1 MCRYA
6 VTPYKLHYACLSCR
20 VSFKR
25 HADREHACPNCAR
38 PLVCAGRDFAPPRRR
53 DVAGWSVVAAVL
65 GEGLRFD
72 GRSGCG
78 CAKEPKY
85 RPRTRA
91 ELRVRR
97 IVASRDGVPLAE
109 VLARVDP
116 ADGSGPGPASEGRQ
130 PDVSGT

>member
-1 MCRYA
+1 M
-6 VTPYKLHYACLSCR
+6 
-20 VSFKR
+20 
-25 HADREHACPNCAR
+25 
-38 PLVCAGRDFAPPRRR
+38 
-53 DVAGWSVVAAVL
+53 VAAVL

-78 CAKEPKY
+78 CAKEPQY

-91 ELRVRR
+91 ELRARR
-97 IVASRDGVPLAE
+97 IVASRDGAPLAE

-116 ADGSGPGPASEGRQ
+116 ADGSGPGSTSERRQ

>member
-1 MCRYA
+1 MCLYA
-6 VTPYKLHYACLSCR
+6 VNPYKLHYACLSCR

-53 DVAGWSVVAAVL
+53 DVAGWSVVAVVL

-78 CAKEPKY
+78 CRKEPKY

-97 IVASRDGVPLAE
+97 IVALRDGVVLAE
-109 VLARVDP
+109 VLGRGDP
-116 ADGSGPGPASEGRQ
+116 STPSEMGSGMASEGR
-130 PDVSGT
+130 